1 MRSRR
6 DKHVR
11 RVAVIKH
18 QGAGLVPALG
28 FEPERQPP
36 LGVNHIGKPRLEG
49 NRLHAYSVDPCRAQE
64 KIVVESTSTLID
76 RLSAIGTS
84 IGAAEANSTHV
95 KPPPT
100 AAPARAAEIA
110 RKSRRPNMRVMSASI
125 PCLEAARESKLK
137 FTSQVRPNR
146 LKSVDA
152 RDQRYRQQFHEAK
165 IFDAVQAPVLTGSID
180 AALLHALI
188 ENIEIGASREVP
200 KAAALDDLRGYRR
213 LVTSIHTKP
222 ALHVVI
228 TARDFFIFL
237 WAVGSKW
244 RGVGVGR
251 TKHLYRAARSK

>member
-1 MRSRR
+1 MPKSVNCVELHVRR
-6 DKHVR
+6 QRATVLVEESHQAADMIEMAMADDQSVDLLHVDAHDAHVGDKHVR

-49 NRLHAYSVDPCRAQE
+49 NRLHAYSVDPCGAQE

-76 RLSAIGTS
+76 SLSTIGTS

-100 AAPARAAEIA
+100 TAPARAAEPA

-152 RDQRYRQQFHEAK
+152 RDQRDRQQFHEAK
-165 IFDAVQAPVLTGSID
+165 IFDAVPAPAFTG
-180 AALLHALI
+180 
-188 ENIEIGASREVP
+188 
-200 KAAALDDLRGYRR
+200 
-213 LVTSIHTKP
+213 
-222 ALHVVI
+222 
-228 TARDFFIFL
+228 
-237 WAVGSKW
+237 
-244 RGVGVGR
+244 
-251 TKHLYRAARSK
+251 